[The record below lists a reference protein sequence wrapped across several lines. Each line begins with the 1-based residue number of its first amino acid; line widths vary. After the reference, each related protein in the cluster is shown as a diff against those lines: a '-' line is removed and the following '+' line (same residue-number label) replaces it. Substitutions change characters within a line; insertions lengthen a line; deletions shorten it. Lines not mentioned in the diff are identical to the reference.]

1 MFPNLTQEVLDD
13 TRDIIKNMQGV
24 LDIEYTDHSIRHL
37 SLYLLITQ
45 KQGKEWGHEIKRKR
59 KDVRSITHLPEY
71 QIAKMA
77 GRQVKQL

>member
-1 MFPNLTQEVLDD
+1 
-13 TRDIIKNMQGV
+13 MQGV

-45 KQGKEWGHEIKRKR
+45 NRVRTGHEIKEEERR
-59 KDVRSITHLPEY
+59 QIDHSITR
-71 QIAKMA
+71 ISDCKMA